1 MILDSNILIY
11 AIQPNYEYLIDWM
24 LKELP
29 SVSVITQIEV
39 LGYHKLLLQQKVQFE
54 VLFDNLT
61 ILLINT
67 AISNRAI
74 ALKQQQKMSLG
85 DSLIAATALEYK
97 MPLITRNTQDFQ
109 WISELLVINPIK
121 S

>member
-11 AIQPNYEYLIDWM
+11 AIQPNYEYLIDWI

-29 SVSVITQIEV
+29 SVSVVSQIEV
-39 LGYHKLLLQQKVQFE
+39 LGYHKLSPQQKVQFE

-61 ILLINT
+61 ILPINA
-67 AISNRAI
+67 AISHRAI

-97 MPLITRNTQDFQ
+97 ESLVTRNIQDFQ
-109 WISELLVINPIK
+109 WISGLSVINPIK
-121 S
+121 

>member
-11 AIQPNYEYLIDWM
+11 AIQPNYEYLIDWI

-29 SVSVITQIEV
+29 SVSVVTQIEV
-39 LGYHKLLLQQKVQFE
+39 LGYHKLSTHQRVQFE

-61 ILLINT
+61 ILPINT
-67 AISNRAI
+67 AISNGAI
-74 ALKQQQKMSLG
+74 ALKQQHKMSLG

-97 MPLITRNTQDFQ
+97 MPLITRNIQDFQ
-109 WISELLVINPIK
+109 WISALTVINPIQI
-121 S
+121 

>member
-11 AIQPNYEYLIDWM
+11 AIQPNYEYLIEWI

-29 SVSVITQIEV
+29 SVSVISQIEV
-39 LGYHKLLLQQKVQFE
+39 LGYHKLSSQQKVQFE
-54 VLFDNLT
+54 VLFGNLT
-61 ILLINT
+61 ILPISAT
-67 AISNRAI
+67 ISNRAI

-97 MPLITRNTQDFQ
+97 MPLVTRNTQDFQ
-109 WISELLVINPIK
+109 WISTLSVINPIK
-121 S
+121 

>member
-11 AIQPNYEYLIDWM
+11 AIQPNYEYLIDWI

-29 SVSVITQIEV
+29 SVSVISQIEV
-39 LGYHKLLLQQKVQFE
+39 LGYHKLSQQQKKQFE

-61 ILLINT
+61 ILSINT
-67 AISNRAI
+67 AISNRTI

-85 DSLIAATALEYK
+85 DSLIAATALEYNL
-97 MPLITRNTQDFQ
+97 PLITRNTQDFQ
-109 WISELLVINPIK
+109 WIGALSVINPIK
-121 S
+121 P